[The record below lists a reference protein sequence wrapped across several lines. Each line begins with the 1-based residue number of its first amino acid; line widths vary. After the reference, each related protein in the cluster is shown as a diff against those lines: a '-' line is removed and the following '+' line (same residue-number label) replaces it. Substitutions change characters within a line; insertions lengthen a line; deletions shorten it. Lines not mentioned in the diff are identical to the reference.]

1 MEIAL
6 ASPRIRLGT
15 ALIQGDGPLSW
26 GSKWN
31 MNLRAECI
39 WLEQDAVSGDLGQ
52 GRTLVFAANVAG
64 AKEVANVL
72 AEVGLQPVL
81 YHRDVP
87 PQDRA
92 AALDAMRARYTHNIK
107 RECKLI

>member
-1 MEIAL
+1 
-6 ASPRIRLGT
+6 
-15 ALIQGDGPLSW
+15 
-26 GSKWN
+26 
-31 MNLRAECI
+31 MNLRAGLFL
-39 WLEQDAVSGDLGQ
+39 LEQDAVSGDELGQ

-64 AKEVANVL
+64 ANEVAKVL